1 MSRRIERAQLVA
13 VGSELTTGETR
24 DTHGG
29 DLAREITAL
38 GVTVGRIV
46 ALPDRLDVVAD
57 EIARAAAA
65 ADLVVTT
72 GGLGPTPDDLTREAI
87 AAVIGALPYE
97 DEALMATLRDH
108 FERRG
113 AVMAASNRKQAWLVD
128 GATSLPNPHGSA
140 PGWWVERADGAAIVA
155 LPGPPREL
163 HPMWREHVMPRLR
176 ERGLG
181 ADRAVRTLRLFGIG
195 ESALV
200 DRIGE
205 ERLRRPNPEVATYAR
220 EDAVDV
226 RVSAAAAEG
235 RSAAELVRETVAELE
250 ATLSDHVFGYD
261 HDRWTDA
268 LARRLGDRTLAAV
281 EIGTGGAL
289 AGLLGAAEFLRLLEV
304 VAPGSSLDGGRDEGV
319 EPHAEQVRMRA
330 GTDLGLALRARERAG
345 DTAVS
350 IAIASDAG
358 THRVTRTAF
367 LGGEQG
373 RRRAAIAAAAE
384 LWVRLADG

>member
-1 MSRRIERAQLVA
+1 
-13 VGSELTTGETR
+13 
-24 DTHGG
+24 
-29 DLAREITAL
+29 
-38 GVTVGRIV
+38 
-46 ALPDRLDVVAD
+46 LPDRLDVVVD

-87 AAVIGALPYE
+87 AAVIGAVPYE

-140 PGWWVERADGAAIVA
+140 PGWWVERADGAVIVA
-155 LPGPPREL
+155 IARATARAPPDVAGARHAAPPRTG
-163 HPMWREHVMPRLR
+163 PGRRPSRPD
-176 ERGLG
+176 
-181 ADRAVRTLRLFGIG
+181 ARLFGIG

-250 ATLSDHVFGYD
+250 ATLGDHVFGYD

-330 GTDLGLALRARERAG
+330 GTDLDWRFAP
-345 DTAVS
+345 
-350 IAIASDAG
+350 ASAPA
-358 THRVTRTAF
+358 TPR
-367 LGGEQG
+367 
-373 RRRAAIAAAAE
+373 
-384 LWVRLADG
+384 